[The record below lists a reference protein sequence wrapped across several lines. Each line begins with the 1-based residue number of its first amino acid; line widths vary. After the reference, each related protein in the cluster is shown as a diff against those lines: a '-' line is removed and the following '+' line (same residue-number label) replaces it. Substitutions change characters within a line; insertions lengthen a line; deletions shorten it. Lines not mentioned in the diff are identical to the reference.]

1 MGETDAKGDG
11 DNLGPRAG
19 DAEAGYCVQDAVS
32 ADVAVSAMSG
42 CIIGVKAVTRG
53 DMVVN
58 GSCGGC

>member
-19 DAEAGYCVQDAVS
+19 DAEAGYCDQDAAG
-32 ADVAVSAMSG
+32 ADVAVPAMSG
-42 CIIGVKAVTRG
+42 CITGVKAVTKG

-58 GSCGGC
+58 GSRGGC